1 MSDLKTAEA
10 CLAETGEARNIY
22 RADLTAVNLLQSRVH
37 LYMQNWQL
45 AADYADSVLV
55 RQNTLVDLN
64 SRQPYDGFL
73 SEDSEEMIF
82 SMGDNDIPNFFYY
95 EYKSYRVSHELY
107 DAYEEDDL
115 RKTQWW
121 WKRNTFIGST
131 KLVRGPGMTDDGDPE
146 ESDYYNR
153 YYNVAW
159 GGKKAPV
166 SDKFCFRTA
175 EAYLNKAEASAYL
188 GQEDEARK
196 WLNALRAKRYVSG
209 SSYEVIGSGEE
220 LVKDIREERRKEF
233 ALEGFR
239 WFDLRRYGVCEFYP
253 ESKELTHKYTY
264 YADKTTMEEAHLF
277 VLKANDPAYTLPIPQ
292 EVLDFNTGMPN
303 NERPVREF
311 SVITPN
317 DN

>member
-1 MSDLKTAEA
+1 M
-10 CLAETGEARNIY
+10 
-22 RADLTAVNLLQSRVH
+22 
-37 LYMQNWQL
+37 
-45 AADYADSVLV
+45 
-55 RQNTLVDLN
+55 
-64 SRQPYDGFL
+64 
-73 SEDSEEMIF
+73 
-82 SMGDNDIPNFFYY
+82 
-95 EYKSYRVSHELY
+95 
-107 DAYEEDDL
+107 
-115 RKTQWW
+115 
-121 WKRNTFIGST
+121 
-131 KLVRGPGMTDDGDPE
+131 
-146 ESDYYNR
+146 
-153 YYNVAW
+153 
-159 GGKKAPV
+159 
-166 SDKFCFRTA
+166 
-175 EAYLNKAEASAYL
+175 NKAEASAYL

-233 ALEGFR
+233 AL
-239 WFDLRRYGVCEFYP
+239 

>member
-1 MSDLKTAEA
+1 M
-10 CLAETGEARNIY
+10 
-22 RADLTAVNLLQSRVH
+22 
-37 LYMQNWQL
+37 
-45 AADYADSVLV
+45 
-55 RQNTLVDLN
+55 VDLN

-131 KLVRGPGMTDDGDPE
+131 KLVRGPGMTDDGDP
-146 ESDYYNR
+146 
-153 YYNVAW
+153 
-159 GGKKAPV
+159 
-166 SDKFCFRTA
+166 A